1 MTDYATWLHN
11 KTDETRTVGL
21 AEKDIVLLDKMF
33 PHEKALTSWALRR
46 GSAAI
51 FADTG
56 LGKTLMELVW
66 AQNIARKGRVL
77 ILTPLAVAQQ
87 TEREGA
93 RFGIECAYRRE
104 DQGDAITIAN
114 YDILDHFDVSKFAG
128 IVLDESGILKN
139 FSGATRTEIIQTF
152 QNTPYRLACTATPAP
167 NDYTEL
173 GNHTEFLGIKT
184 RTEMLSEYFVHD
196 GETTSEWRLKGH
208 AVESF
213 WRWVCQWGA
222 IVRRPSDLGFDDH
235 RFELPALRMHER
247 VLRVDHREAWAGG
260 TLFLNEAMTLGE
272 QRSVRRATIDK
283 RVEAAAELATG
294 DDSVLIWGELNDECD
309 AIENAI
315 PGCVQVKGSDSPE
328 DKVERLLGFAD
339 GKYRTL
345 VSKTKI
351 AGHGLNLQR
360 CHRMIFLG
368 ASHSFE
374 QTYQAIR
381 RCWRF
386 GQTQPVDVFM
396 IRTETDAQI
405 MLNYKR
411 KEADAQKMADATA
424 PIVREAVRESVG
436 SSMREW
442 NEYNAGQEMIVPTWC
457 SSEVE

>member
-1 MTDYATWLHN
+1 MNTYQKWIEAKTTPTRVYGLPESQINPAGWL
-11 KTDETRTVGL
+11 
-21 AEKDIVLLDKMF
+21 F
-33 PHEKALTSWALRR
+33 PFQRDLVRWSLRR

-56 LGKTLMELVW
+56 LGKTVMQLDW
-66 AQNIARKGRVL
+66 AHHIAKHGRVL

-87 TEREGA
+87 TEREGQ
-93 RFGIECAYRRE
+93 RFGVKCAYRRD

-114 YDILDHFDVSKFAG
+114 YDILDHFDVSKFIG

-139 FSGATRTEIIQTF
+139 FSGATRTELINTF

-167 NDYTEL
+167 NDFTEL

-208 AVESF
+208 AVGHF

-222 IVRRPSDLGFDDH
+222 IVRRPSDLGYDDSV
-235 RFELPALRMHER
+235 FALPLLRMHEH
-247 VLRVDHREAWAGG
+247 VLRVDHTAAWAGG

-272 QRSVRRATIDK
+272 QRGVRRATIDA
-283 RVEAAAELATG
+283 RVSAAAELASG
-294 DDSVLIWGELNDECD
+294 DEPVLIWGELNDECD
-309 AIENAI
+309 AIEKAI

-328 DKVERLLGFAD
+328 DKAERLLGFAD
-339 GKYRTL
+339 GKYRAL

-360 CHRMIFLG
+360 CNRMIFLG

-386 GQTQPVDVFM
+386 GQTRPVDVWM
-396 IRTETDAQI
+396 IRAETDAQI
-405 MLNYKR
+405 MLNYRR
-411 KEADAQKMADATA
+411 KEADAKKMADATA
-424 PIVREAVRESVG
+424 PIVCDAVRESVG
-436 SSMREW
+436 SSKREW
-442 NEYNAGQEMIVPTWC
+442 NEYDARQDMVVPQWC
-457 SSEVE
+457 SAEVV